1 MLFKPSLS
9 PHIFPPPPR
18 NHSLCPS
25 MIEISHHTSR
35 QIKILHLEIC
45 VPMWNWYSS
54 TTNEEKKKSKGH
66 TVFYHFFL
74 SFKCGII
81 VGCVAMT
88 DHRLW
93 EMSSKWLFCVKWLEI
108 GNDHLSHRYFSSFV
122 LRALVRIYKK
132 RGITDTESLVRSPAV
147 CVSII
152 CNWNQWITVGS

>member
-9 PHIFPPPPR
+9 PHISPPPR

-25 MIEISHHTSR
+25 MIEISYHTSR
-35 QIKILHLEIC
+35 QINILHLEIC
-45 VPMWNWYSS
+45 VPIWNWYSS
-54 TTNEEKKKSKGH
+54 TTNEKNEKSKGH
-66 TVFYHFFL
+66 SVFYHFLL

-132 RGITDTESLVRSPAV
+132 RGITDTESLVRSPSRL
-147 CVSII
+147 CFY
-152 CNWNQWITVGS
+152 NL